1 MNYVATFYTHL
12 AALRS
17 QKSLSGQGINARL
30 APVPRALSS
39 SCGTCVF
46 YEGERPLL
54 EALDRDVEGVYCRIE
69 GGYEPI
75 LQNKL

>member
-1 MNYVATFYTHL
+1 MSYVATFYTHL

-17 QKSLSGQGINARL
+17 QRSLSGQGVTARL

-46 YEGERPLL
+46 YEGEGPLL
-54 EALDRDVEGVYCRIE
+54 EVLDRDVEGVYRRTE
-69 GGYEPI
+69 GGYETI
-75 LQNKL
+75 LQSEL